1 MAYTVTSWDCGTFP
15 GMSMA
20 VTDRIIG
27 HGHIAT
33 VSSWDCGTFPG
44 MSMVVT
50 DRSIGHGHNILLLL
64 GIAVHSQ
71 ECPWL

>member
-1 MAYTVTSWDCGTFP
+1 
-15 GMSMA
+15 MA

-33 VSSWDCGTFPG
+33 VTSWDCGTFPG

-50 DRSIGHGHNILLLL
+50 DRSIGHGHNIL
-64 GIAVHSQ
+64 
-71 ECPWL
+71 